1 MHPFCYLTGEQ
12 EKIGGG
18 SAFTIPFSK
27 FNESLPDEF
36 EGDDPERLM
45 ALNRFWT
52 GIANSAAPFSSSED
66 AYQWLYDHLVDYVP
80 FCEMFKRCRG
90 TAASL
95 QELAESIFQTIIRKT
110 PFKLSVSCLQ
120 LHPWHEAKVAAC
132 YFRRECTCSS
142 EESKVCML
150 AQIPSVLIPAQKMV

>member
-1 MHPFCYLTGEQ
+1 
-12 EKIGGG
+12 
-18 SAFTIPFSK
+18 
-27 FNESLPDEF
+27 
-36 EGDDPERLM
+36 M

-95 QELAESIFQTIIRKT
+95 QELAESIFPDNNPEDALQAVSVMLGNCTLGTKRKWQRAI
-110 PFKLSVSCLQ
+110 SG
-120 LHPWHEAKVAAC
+120 E
-132 YFRRECTCSS
+132 
-142 EESKVCML
+142 
-150 AQIPSVLIPAQKMV
+150 